1 MLLLHQL
8 ENGTIPMTLINIHTG
23 KEIMKFEFNKINNE
37 IEFLEQF
44 NEKIMIKQMDK
55 ALKIY
60 NAWDKT
66 IKNIDHFEAPE
77 AFIFL
82 YEKEKFLT
90 LKDGR
95 IEIWNSE
102 GEIITK

>member
-1 MLLLHQL
+1 
-8 ENGTIPMTLINIHTG
+8 
-23 KEIMKFEFNKINNE
+23 MKFQFNKISSE

-44 NEKIMIKQMDK
+44 NEKIMIKQKDK
-55 ALKIY
+55 NLKIY
-60 NAWDKT
+60 NSLTQKLDEVE
-66 IKNIDHFEAPE
+66 NFDAPE

-95 IEIWNSE
+95 IEIWTSD
-102 GEIITK
+102 GILITK

>member
-1 MLLLHQL
+1 
-8 ENGTIPMTLINIHTG
+8 
-23 KEIMKFEFNKINNE
+23 MKFEFNKINNE

-44 NEKIMIKQMDK
+44 NEKIMIKQKDK

-66 IKNIDHFEAPE
+66 IKNIDRFEAPE